1 MKEESGG
8 KPSTPSALEGRLSS
22 GGATSL
28 AATSSFD
35 WAKIKVPLLCACT
48 EAVGV

>member
-35 WAKIKVPLLCACT
+35 WAKIKVLPLFESC
-48 EAVGV
+48 GH